1 MGECSG
7 TGQAF
12 EARAD
17 VSGADASR
25 GGGSDVPSDVAGV
38 GEGNPNRHNFE
49 N

>member
-1 MGECSG
+1 MGEGSG
-7 TGQAF
+7 TGDAF

-38 GEGNPNRHNFE
+38 REGNPNRHDLE